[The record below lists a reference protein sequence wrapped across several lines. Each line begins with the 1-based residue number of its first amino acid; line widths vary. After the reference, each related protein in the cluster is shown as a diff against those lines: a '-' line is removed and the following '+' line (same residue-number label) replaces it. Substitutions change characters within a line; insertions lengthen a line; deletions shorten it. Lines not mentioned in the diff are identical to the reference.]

1 MLEKIKHKK
10 AICLILGFVI
20 LLLLTSYLVSPD
32 EGEVYDIISTRR
44 KIEDLRLERKDS
56 IDVIFAGDSLV
67 FRDIS
72 PLRIWEKSGITS
84 YDLSDGA
91 MRLCDQCVLIR
102 NFCRRQS
109 PKLLVLEADIM
120 TKEASPYKD
129 DFAIPTNL
137 IERIFPIF
145 HYHTFYKGLGLF
157 GEYKGAAATKGYQPE
172 ETVEPYEGRTD
183 YMEAEAEPVEI
194 GERNLIYLK
203 RIVDFCEKND
213 IELLILA
220 LPSPGNYNKEV
231 NKAVQRWADDNGVS
245 FTDLNYECDDIG
257 IDWLTDT
264 KDGGDHL
271 NRKGAEKVSDYLAG
285 FFSENYTLT
294 DHRDDPEYSDWKILR
309 ALPSEW

>member
-1 MLEKIKHKK
+1 MIERMKHKK
-10 AICLILGFVI
+10 AICLMIGFFF
-20 LLLLTSYLVSPD
+20 LLFLTSYLVSPE

-44 KIEDLRLERKDS
+44 KIADIHLEKENT

-91 MRLCDQCVLIR
+91 MRLCDQCVLIK

-120 TKEASPYKD
+120 TKDASPFKD
-129 DFAIPTNL
+129 DFAIPTNM
-137 IERIFPIF
+137 IERLFPIF
-145 HYHTFYKGLGLF
+145 HYHTFYKGF
-157 GEYKGAAATKGYQPE
+157 NIFDENEGASGTKGYQPE
-172 ETVEPYEGRTD
+172 DTVEPYEGSLD
-183 YMEAEAEPVEI
+183 YMTEDAEPVEI
-194 GERNLIYLK
+194 GELNLIYLD
-203 RIVDFCEKND
+203 RIVDFCGEND

-231 NKAVQRWADDNGVS
+231 HKAVQEWADDKGTEFVDMNL
-245 FTDLNYECDDIG
+245 FYEELG
-257 IDWLTDT
+257 IDWAKDT

-271 NRKGAEKVSDYLAG
+271 NRSGSEKVSDYIAG
-285 FFSENYTLT
+285 YLRENYDLP

-309 ALPSEW
+309 AAPSEW